1 MKSLVCVLAVL
12 SLAGPVSADL
22 TRCTGIGTSAPF
34 KIALDDI
41 VSAGAAADQG
51 ALLDRLVFKLRGELD
66 AAIQESGLTADIQYD
81 VFPCPNRRPQS
92 SDFESELIQQLNTSN
107 VLLEVFGSVSTIQG
121 RAAGALITFAVIP
134 VRFYGADHTPGVYTV
149 EYPRRT
155 AATANRQIVDLFAK
169 EWEPKVFLNV
179 ALGVKLMKLKK
190 HELAARCF
198 RQANFVLSKM
208 TGQDMASLKK
218 FVCDQT
224 LENAR
229 ATPNGAALAAL
240 SFGTQGGGCVV
251 GGGQ

>member
-1 MKSLVCVLAVL
+1 MNVFTRLMVALGL
-12 SLAGPVSADL
+12 TLPLFADV
-22 TRCTGIGTSAPF
+22 TGCAGIGSSAPF

-41 VSAGAAADQG
+41 VPAGAAADQG

-66 AAIQESGLTADIQYD
+66 AAIQESGLTADIQYE
-81 VFPCPNRRPQS
+81 VFPCPNRRPRS
-92 SDFESELIQQLNTSN
+92 SDFENELTQQLNTRN
-107 VLLEVFGSVSTIQG
+107 VLLEVFGSVTATQG

-149 EYPRRT
+149 EYPRHT
-155 AATANRQIVDLFAK
+155 AGTASRQIVDLFAK

-190 HELAARCF
+190 FDLAARCF

-208 TGQDMASLKK
+208 TGPDLGSLKK

-229 ATPNGAALAAL
+229 AAPNSTALAGLA
-240 SFGTQGGGCVV
+240 FGTQPSPCAV